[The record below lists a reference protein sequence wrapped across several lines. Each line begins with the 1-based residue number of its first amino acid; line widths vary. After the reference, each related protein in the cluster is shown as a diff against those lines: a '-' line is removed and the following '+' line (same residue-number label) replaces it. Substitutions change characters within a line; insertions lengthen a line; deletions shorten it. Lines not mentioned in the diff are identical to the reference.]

1 MSSPKEGFH
10 MVDHEPFPI
19 MEFKLGDKTI
29 SAEQLVKAA
38 EMMRLELLSFGLVVQ
53 VDSKSKPEAA

>member
-1 MSSPKEGFH
+1 MANQEGFH
-10 MVDHEPFPI
+10 MVDHGAFPI

-38 EMMRLELLSFGLVVQ
+38 EMMRLELLSFGIVVR
-53 VDSKSKPEAA
+53 VESKTKKEAA